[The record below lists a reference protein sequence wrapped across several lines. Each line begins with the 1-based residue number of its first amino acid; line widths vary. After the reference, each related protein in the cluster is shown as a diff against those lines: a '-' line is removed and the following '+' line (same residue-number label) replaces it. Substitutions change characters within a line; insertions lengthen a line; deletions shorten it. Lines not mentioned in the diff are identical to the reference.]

1 MTLHAPRDEHPSQDF
16 VFCVFTQAVRESI
29 LKTTPSSVA
38 IKVPSAYSKM
48 VYQVVVALYNNTF
61 FRKVICQIVCLTAQK
76 PWINIAAMKSYKHK
90 AVEAAQFL
98 KDHIEK
104 LPQIGLLTGT
114 GLGESATALDISL
127 SFEYKDIPHFPATTV
142 ESHFGKLLFG
152 SIRDKPIIA
161 MQGRFHLY
169 EGYSPLEVTF
179 PVRVMQELGVKTL
192 ILSNAA
198 GGLSPRLQT
207 GDLMIIAD
215 HINLTGS
222 NPLVGPNEE
231 SWGARFPDMTEA
243 YDKKLITLAENAGK
257 DAGIRLHKGVYAG
270 LQGPSLETPAEI
282 RFLQTIGAD
291 AVGFSTIQEV
301 IAAVHADMQVLG
313 LSIIT
318 NVHDPLAPTPA
329 VVEEIIA
336 VANSA
341 APKLATIIRQVAIK
355 I

>member
-1 MTLHAPRDEHPSQDF
+1 
-16 VFCVFTQAVRESI
+16 
-29 LKTTPSSVA
+29 
-38 IKVPSAYSKM
+38 
-48 VYQVVVALYNNTF
+48 
-61 FRKVICQIVCLTAQK
+61 
-76 PWINIAAMKSYKHK
+76 MKNYKHK

-98 KDHIEK
+98 KNHIEK
-104 LPQIGLLTGT
+104 LPKIGLLTGT
-114 GLGESATALDISL
+114 GLGESAAVLDISL

-142 ESHFGKLLFG
+142 ESHFGKLLCG
-152 SIRDKPIIA
+152 SVQDKPLIV

-198 GGLSPRLQT
+198 GGLNPNLQT

-215 HINLTGS
+215 HINLTNS
-222 NPLVGPNEE
+222 NPLGGPNEE

-243 YDKKLITLAENAGK
+243 YDKKLIDLAKNAGK
-257 DAGIRLHKGVYAG
+257 DSNIRLQQGVYAG
-270 LQGPSLETPAEI
+270 LKGPSLETPAEI

-291 AVGFSTIQEV
+291 AVGFSTVQEV
-301 IAAVHADMQVLG
+301 IAAVHAGMQVLG

-318 NVHDPLAPTPA
+318 NVHDPNAPAPA

-336 VANSA
+336 VANAA
-341 APKLATIIRQVAIK
+341 APKVATIIRK
-355 I
+355 IVEII